1 MKKQIFFMTGA
12 ALFLAAQIVLPQG
25 TPDPAARLAEMQQN
39 PGTWQLGHG
48 LILLAV
54 PLITL
59 GIVRLQELG
68 RLVRPWTATTGLV
81 LVLFGLMSETA
92 ITALQMLS
100 AGIAGSLDEAAAV
113 QALSAGMGAREVR
126 IWIFM
131 PFLLL
136 LPGSLL
142 LALPLLRV
150 KGYRNLAAGIALF
163 GVLIVIGGFMQS
175 KWAFVG
181 AAGVLT
187 YVLWLIPTEKPV
199 IPVG

>member
-1 MKKQIFFMTGA
+1 M
-12 ALFLAAQIVLPQG
+12 
-25 TPDPAARLAEMQQN
+25 
-39 PGTWQLGHG
+39 
-48 LILLAV
+48 ILLAV

>member
-1 MKKQIFFMTGA
+1 MTGA

>member
-1 MKKQIFFMTGA
+1 MTGA

-39 PGTWQLGHG
+39 QGTWQLGHG

>member
-113 QALSAGMGAREVR
+113 QPYPYPGVVGPRQDLARGE
-126 IWIFM
+126 
-131 PFLLL
+131 P
-136 LPGSLL
+136 
-142 LALPLLRV
+142 
-150 KGYRNLAAGIALF
+150 
-163 GVLIVIGGFMQS
+163 
-175 KWAFVG
+175 
-181 AAGVLT
+181 
-187 YVLWLIPTEKPV
+187 
-199 IPVG
+199 